1 MIIPIRCFTCGK
13 VLGDKW
19 GEYNR
24 LKLKYNNNSVDDTII
39 SIKMV
44 KKTPEGKA
52 LDDLSIKR
60 ICCRRIFLGQLDL
73 IDII

>member
-13 VLGDKW
+13 VLADKW

-24 LKLKYNNNSVDDTII
+24 LKLKYSSTGEDTII
-39 SIKMV
+39 SLKTV
-44 KKTPEGKA
+44 RKTPEGKA
-52 LDDLSIKR
+52 LDELNISR
-60 ICCRRIFLGQLDL
+60 MCCRRILLGQLDL

>member
-13 VLGDKW
+13 VLADKW
-19 GEYNR
+19 EEYKE
-24 LKLKYNNNSVDDTII
+24 LKLKYNNNLEEDTII
-39 SIKMV
+39 SLKMV

-52 LDDLSIKR
+52 LDDLHIKR
-60 ICCRRIFLGQLDL
+60 MCCRRIFLGQLDL